1 MNVQDILVF
10 DDSEMV
16 VKQVKKQIHCI
27 SSHLKHYE
35 QLAHSF
41 NIVSISRMQNASAD
55 LLAKVASRLI
65 PPGDFSP
72 DWFFVELIF

>member
-10 DDSEMV
+10 DDSETV

-35 QLAHSF
+35 QLSHSF
-41 NIVSISRMQNASAD
+41 NIVSISRMQNYSVD
-55 LLAKVASRLI
+55 LLARVASRLI
-65 PPGDFSP
+65 PA
-72 DWFFVELIF
+72 